1 MSGRNVGSQC
11 QVTMSRRN
19 VRSQCPVAMS
29 GHNVREEKK
38 SFSKDGKVI
47 MDLDDPTMLMD
58 NVKNTPKYWQK
69 ARYKL
74 NAKLENLGPFDFFF
88 SRVHATLYSALSVRP
103 SVRPSVP
110 FLLFYIYSY
119 IYS

>member
-19 VRSQCPVAMS
+19 VRSQCQR
-29 GHNVREEKK
+29 GKK

-47 MDLDDPTMLMD
+47 MDLDDATMVMD
-58 NVKNTPKYWQK
+58 NIKNTPKFWQK

-74 NAKLENLGPFDFFF
+74 NAKLENLGPCDFFF
-88 SRVHATLYSALSVRP
+88 TP
-103 SVRPSVP
+103 
-110 FLLFYIYSY
+110 
-119 IYS
+119 